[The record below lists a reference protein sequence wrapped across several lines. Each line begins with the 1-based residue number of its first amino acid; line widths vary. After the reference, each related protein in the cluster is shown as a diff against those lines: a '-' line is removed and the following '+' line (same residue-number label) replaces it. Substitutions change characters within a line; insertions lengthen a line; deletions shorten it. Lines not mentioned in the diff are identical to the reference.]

1 MIDAS
6 GTDDVA
12 RYNQVC
18 NVILLSSAS
27 SNGQPARASFFTTSC
42 GREHDAQVITAV
54 RSLPMKLRLKSKRWL
69 EERGLKAPDFESG
82 HRGRQ

>member
-1 MIDAS
+1 MNDAS

-18 NVILLSSAS
+18 NAILLSSAS

-42 GREHDAQVITAV
+42 DREHDAQVHHRCAV
-54 RSLPMKLRLKSKRWL
+54 AADGAAAQVEAVAGGAGIRSA
-69 EERGLKAPDFESG
+69 G
-82 HRGRQ
+82 